1 MRRRWAGHVSAAL
14 GACRAV
20 LKLEQDRSGSPMQNR
35 GGDSP
40 RLSSSEPALRIIMR
54 RLREIMAEPAD
65 GQSRL
70 DKIVR
75 QIAGLM
81 VAEVCSIY
89 LKRQD
94 GSLELFATEG
104 LNPGAVHNT
113 FMRRGEG
120 LVGRC
125 AELAVPINEPDAQN
139 HPAFSYR
146 PETGEE
152 IYHSFLAVP
161 LLRGG
166 EVLGV
171 LTIQNKTER
180 EYSDEDVEVLQTTA
194 MVLAEHLLSGAVA
207 GVNTAAEFSRAVP
220 HVIRGQSLSEGLAL
234 GHAALHQS
242 RVVVTELEAKE
253 PEEEERRLDV
263 AVEDLKAS
271 IDEMLDQGELAGSG
285 EHRDILEAYRMFAHD
300 RGWLRRMKD
309 AIKRGMTAEAAVERV
324 QNDTRVRMLR
334 QAEAYWHERLR
345 DLDELSDRLLR
356 ILAGRPR
363 SHAAVAANLPHDTI
377 LVARSMGP
385 ADLLD
390 YDRSRLRGLVI
401 EETGGQSHVA
411 IVAKALGIAA
421 VGNARGVMERVD
433 QGDPIIVDANTG
445 EIHIRPPGNVIGA
458 YADKARFQARRHRKY
473 RALRDK
479 PAVTKD
485 GKRVGLNINAG
496 LLVDMPHL
504 VESGADGIGLFRTE
518 LQFMISATLPRLE
531 RQTQMYRSIRMEAA
545 GKPVVFRTLDVGGDK
560 VLPYLRQAAEENPA
574 LGWRAIRLS
583 LDRPGLLRTQV
594 RALLRATAGAELRL
608 LLPMV
613 TAVGEIGMA
622 RALIDRELD
631 LLRRRGSDLPTQV
644 MLGVMIEVPALLFE
658 LDALLPLVDFV
669 SVGSN
674 DLLQYFFAAD
684 RNNARVA
691 ARYDPLSS
699 APLRALRGIAQAADR
714 HAKPLSLCGEMA
726 GRPLE
731 AMALIGLGYRSIS
744 MAPVSIG
751 PVKSM
756 VMSLDVSVLQ
766 PWLFRLLEAG
776 EGNLRGHLK
785 RFAEE
790 HAVEI

>member
-1 MRRRWAGHVSAAL
+1 
-14 GACRAV
+14 
-20 LKLEQDRSGSPMQNR
+20 
-35 GGDSP
+35 
-40 RLSSSEPALRIIMR
+40 MR
-54 RLREIMAEPAD
+54 RLREIMGEPSD

-113 FMRRGEG
+113 FMKRGEG

-152 IYHSFLAVP
+152 VYHSFLAVP
-161 LLRGG
+161 VLRGG
-166 EVLGV
+166 DVLGV
-171 LTIQNKTER
+171 LTVQNKTHK

-194 MVLAEHLLSGAVA
+194 MVLAEHLVTGAVA
-207 GVNTAAEFSRAVP
+207 GVNTGAEFSRAVG
-220 HVIRGQSLSEGLAL
+220 HVVRGQSLSEGLAL
-234 GHAALHQS
+234 GHVVLHQT
-242 RVVVTELEAKE
+242 RVFVTELESKDPA
-253 PEEEERRLDV
+253 EENRRLEA
-263 AVEDLKAS
+263 AVEELKAS
-271 IDEMLDQGELAGSG
+271 VDEMLEQGELAATG
-285 EHRDILEAYRMFAHD
+285 EHREVLEAYRMFAHD
-300 RGWLRRMKD
+300 RGWLRRMSE
-309 AIKRGMTAEAAVERV
+309 AIRRGMTAEAAVERV
-324 QNDTRVRMLR
+324 QNDTRSRMLR
-334 QAEAYWHERLR
+334 QADAYWHERLR

-363 SHAAVAANLPHDTI
+363 NGAHTVQLPHDTI
-377 LVARSMGP
+377 LVARTMGP

-401 EETGGQSHVA
+401 EDGGGQSHVA

-421 VGNARGVMERVD
+421 VGHARGVMERVD
-433 QGDPIIVDANTG
+433 EGNPIIVDADSG
-445 EIHIRPPGNVIGA
+445 EIHIRPSSEVIAAFG
-458 YADKARFQARRHRKY
+458 DKARFQARRHRKY

-485 GKRVGLNINAG
+485 GQKIGLHINAG
-496 LLVDMPHL
+496 LLMDIPHL
-504 VESGADGIGLFRTE
+504 AESGADGIGLFRTE

-531 RQTQMYRSIRMEAA
+531 RQIQMYRSVVLDA
-545 GKPVVFRTLDVGGDK
+545 GDKPVVFRTLDVGGDK
-560 VLPYLRQAAEENPA
+560 VLPYLRQPAEENPA

-594 RALLRATAGAELRL
+594 RALLRAAADQELRL

-613 TAVGEIGMA
+613 STVGEFDMA

-631 LLRRRGSDLPTQV
+631 LLRRRGMSDPTKV
-644 MLGVMIEVPALLFE
+644 LLGAMIEVPSLLYE
-658 LDALLPLVDFV
+658 LDTLMPRVDFV

-674 DLLQYFFAAD
+674 DLLQYLYAAD
-684 RNNARVA
+684 RNNTRVA
-691 ARYDPLSS
+691 GRYDPLSV
-699 APLRALRGIAQAADR
+699 AALRALGAIAEAANR
-714 HAKPLSLCGEMA
+714 HDKPLSLCGEMA

-744 MAPVSIG
+744 MAPVSVG

-756 VMSLDVSVLQ
+756 VLTLDAAALQRWMAGVLKS
-766 PWLFRLLEAG
+766 G
-776 EGNLRGHLK
+776 EGSLRAQLK

-790 HAVEI
+790 QGVEI

>member
-1 MRRRWAGHVSAAL
+1 MV
-14 GACRAV
+14 
-20 LKLEQDRSGSPMQNR
+20 NR
-35 GGDSP
+35 GGDTP
-40 RLSSSEPALRIIMR
+40 RINPSEPALRIIMR
-54 RLREIMAEPAD
+54 RLREIMAEPSD

-113 FMRRGEG
+113 FMKRGEG

-161 LLRGG
+161 VLRDG

-171 LTIQNKTER
+171 LTVQNKKHK

-194 MVLAEHLLSGAVA
+194 MVLAEHLVTGAVA
-207 GVNTAAEFSRAVP
+207 GVNAGSEFSRAVG
-220 HVIRGQSLSEGLAL
+220 HVVRGQALSEGLAL
-234 GHAALHQS
+234 GHVVLHQP
-242 RVVVTELEAKE
+242 RVVVTELEAKD
-253 PEEEERRLDV
+253 PDEENRRLEA
-263 AVEDLKAS
+263 AVEELKAS
-271 IDEMLDQGELAGSG
+271 VDEMLEQGEMAATG
-285 EHRDILEAYRMFAHD
+285 EHREVLEAYRMFAHD
-300 RGWLRRMKD
+300 RGWLRRMNE
-309 AIKRGMTAEAAVERV
+309 AIQRGMTAEAAVERV
-324 QNDTRVRMLR
+324 QNDTRARMLR
-334 QAEAYWHERLR
+334 QTDAYWHERLR

-363 SHAAVAANLPHDTI
+363 NGVVTAKLPHDTV
-377 LVARSMGP
+377 LVARTMGP

-401 EETGGQSHVA
+401 EDGGGQSHVA

-421 VGNARGVMERVD
+421 VGHARGLMERVD
-433 QGDPIIVDANTG
+433 EGNPIIVDADSG
-445 EIHIRPPGNVIGA
+445 EIHIRPSSEVIAAFG
-458 YADKARFQARRHRKY
+458 DKARFQARRHRKY
-473 RALRDK
+473 RALRDR

-485 GKRVGLNINAG
+485 GQKIDLHINAG
-496 LLVDMPHL
+496 LLMDIPHL
-504 VESGADGIGLFRTE
+504 AQSGADGIGLFRTE

-531 RQTQMYRSIRMEAA
+531 RQIQMYRSVVDEAH

-560 VLPYLRQAAEENPA
+560 VLPYLRQPAEENPA

-594 RALLRATAGAELRL
+594 RALLRATAGQELRL

-613 TAVGEIGMA
+613 SAVGEFDMA

-631 LLRRRGSDLPTQV
+631 LLRRRGMSDPVKVL
-644 MLGVMIEVPALLFE
+644 LGAMIEVPSLLYE
-658 LDALLPLVDFV
+658 LDTLMPRVDFV

-674 DLLQYFFAAD
+674 DLLQYLYAAD
-684 RNNARVA
+684 RNNTRVSG
-691 ARYDPLSS
+691 RYDPLSAAS
-699 APLRALRGIAQAADR
+699 LRALGAIAEAARR
-714 HAKPLSLCGEMA
+714 HDKPLSLCGEMA

-731 AMALIGLGYRSIS
+731 ALALIGIGYRSIS

-756 VMSLDVSVLQ
+756 VLSLDAAALQ
-766 PWLFRLLEAG
+766 RWMTGIVASG
-776 EGNLRGHLK
+776 EGNLRAQLK

-790 HAVEI
+790 QGVEI

>member
-1 MRRRWAGHVSAAL
+1 
-14 GACRAV
+14 
-20 LKLEQDRSGSPMQNR
+20 MQNR
-35 GGDSP
+35 GGDTP
-40 RLSSSEPALRIIMR
+40 RVTTSEPALRIIMR
-54 RLREIMAEPAD
+54 RLREIMAEPSD

-81 VAEVCSIY
+81 IAEVCSIY

-104 LNPGAVHNT
+104 LNPAAVHNT
-113 FMRRGEG
+113 FMKRGEG

-161 LLRGG
+161 VLRDG

-171 LTIQNKTER
+171 LTVQNKTHK

-194 MVLAEHLLSGAVA
+194 MVLAEHLVTGAVA
-207 GVNTAAEFSRAVP
+207 GVNTGAEFNRAVG
-220 HVIRGQSLSEGLAL
+220 HVLRGQPLSEGLAL
-234 GHAALHQS
+234 GHVVLHQP
-242 RVVVTELEAKE
+242 RVVVTELEAE
-253 PEEEERRLDV
+253 NPDEENRRLEA
-263 AVEDLKAS
+263 AVEELKAS
-271 IDEMLDQGELAGSG
+271 VDEMLDQGEMAATG
-285 EHRDILEAYRMFAHD
+285 EHREVLEAYRMFAHD
-300 RGWLRRMKD
+300 RGWLRRMNE
-309 AIKRGMTAEAAVERV
+309 AILRGMTAEAAVERV
-324 QNDTRVRMLR
+324 QNDTRARMLR
-334 QAEAYWHERLR
+334 QTDSYWHERLR

-363 SHAAVAANLPHDTI
+363 NGVVTAKLPHDTV
-377 LVARSMGP
+377 LVARTMGP

-401 EETGGQSHVA
+401 EDGGGQSHVA

-421 VGNARGVMERVD
+421 VGHARGVMERVD
-433 QGDPIIVDANTG
+433 EGNPIIVDADSG
-445 EIHIRPPGNVIGA
+445 EIHIRPSSEVIAAFG
-458 YADKARFQARRHRKY
+458 DKARFQARRHRKY
-473 RALRDK
+473 RALRDR

-485 GKRVGLNINAG
+485 GQKIDLHINAG
-496 LLVDMPHL
+496 LLMDIPHL
-504 VESGADGIGLFRTE
+504 AQSGADGIGLFRTE

-531 RQTQMYRSIRMEAA
+531 RQIQMYRSVVDEAK

-560 VLPYLRQAAEENPA
+560 VLPYLRQPAEENPA

-594 RALLRATAGAELRL
+594 RALLRATAGQELRL
-608 LLPMV
+608 LLPMLS
-613 TAVGEIGMA
+613 TVGEFDMA
-622 RALIDRELD
+622 RAVIDREID
-631 LLRRRGSDLPTQV
+631 LLRRRGMSDPTKV
-644 MLGVMIEVPALLFE
+644 LLGAMIEVPSLLYE
-658 LDALLPLVDFV
+658 LDTLMPRVDFV

-674 DLLQYFFAAD
+674 DLLQYLYAAD
-684 RNNARVA
+684 RNNTRVA
-691 ARYDPLSS
+691 GRYDPLSAAS
-699 APLRALRGIAQAADR
+699 LRALAAIAESAGCHNR
-714 HAKPLSLCGEMA
+714 PLSLCGEMA

-731 AMALIGLGYRSIS
+731 ALALIGLGYRSIS

-756 VMSLDVSVLQ
+756 VLSLDAGALRRWMGPLVKS
-766 PWLFRLLEAG
+766 G
-776 EGNLRGHLK
+776 EGNLRPQLK

-790 HAVEI
+790 QGVEI

>member
-1 MRRRWAGHVSAAL
+1 
-14 GACRAV
+14 
-20 LKLEQDRSGSPMQNR
+20 
-35 GGDSP
+35 
-40 RLSSSEPALRIIMR
+40 MR
-54 RLREIMAEPAD
+54 RLREIMAEPSD

-113 FMRRGEG
+113 FMKRGEG

-152 IYHSFLAVP
+152 VYHSFLAVP
-161 LLRGG
+161 ILRDG
-166 EVLGV
+166 EVMGV
-171 LTIQNKTER
+171 LTVQNKTQK
-180 EYSDEDVEVLQTTA
+180 EYSDEDIEVLQTTA
-194 MVLAEHLLSGAVA
+194 MVLAEYLVSGAVA
-207 GVNTAAEFSRAVP
+207 GVNLGAEFRRIVG
-220 HVIRGQSLSEGLAL
+220 HVVRGQSLSEGLAL
-234 GHAALHQS
+234 GHVVLYEP
-242 RVVVTELEAKE
+242 RVVVTELEAE
-253 PEEEERRLDV
+253 DPEEEGRRLET
-263 AVEDLKAS
+263 AVEELKAS
-271 IDEMLDQGELAGSG
+271 IDEILGQGELAATG
-285 EHRDILEAYRMFAHD
+285 EHRDVLEAYRMFAHD
-300 RGWLRRMKD
+300 RGWLRRMKE
-309 AIKRGMTAEAAVERV
+309 AVKRGMTAEAAVERV
-324 QNDTRVRMLR
+324 QNDTRARMLR
-334 QAEAYWHERLR
+334 QADAYWRERLR

-363 SHAAVAANLPHDTI
+363 PHADVGKLPHDTI

-401 EETGGQSHVA
+401 EDSGGQSHVA

-421 VGNARGVMERVD
+421 LGNAHGIMERVE
-433 QGDPIIVDANTG
+433 QGNPIIVDADSG
-445 EIHIRPPGNVIGA
+445 EVHIRPSSEVIAA

-473 RALRDK
+473 RALRDT

-485 GKRVGLNINAG
+485 GQRIELHINAG
-496 LLVDMPHL
+496 LLVDVPHL
-504 VESGADGIGLFRTE
+504 TESGADGIGLFRTE
-518 LQFMISATLPRLE
+518 LQFMVSATLPRLE
-531 RQTQMYRSIRMEAA
+531 QQTHIYRAIVAEA
-545 GKPVVFRTLDVGGDK
+545 GSKPVVFRTLDVGGDK
-560 VLPYLRQAAEENPA
+560 ALPYLRQPDEENPA

-594 RALLRATAGAELRL
+594 RALLRAAAGLELRL

-613 TAVGEIGMA
+613 TAVGEVEMA
-622 RALIDRELD
+622 RAVVERELD
-631 LLRRRGSDLPTQV
+631 LLRRRGVPGPGEVL
-644 MLGVMIEVPALLFE
+644 LGAMIEVPSLLYE
-658 LDALLPLVDFV
+658 LDALLPRVDFV

-674 DLLQYFFAAD
+674 DLLQYFYAAD
-684 RNNARVA
+684 RNNPRVA
-691 ARYDPLSS
+691 GRYDPLSA
-699 APLRALRGIAQAADR
+699 APLRALASIVDAAKR
-714 HAKPLSLCGEMA
+714 HGRPLSLCGEMA

-731 AMALIGLGYRSIS
+731 AMALIGLGFSCIS
-744 MAPVSIG
+744 MAPASIG

-756 VMSLDVSVLQ
+756 ILTLDAGALRRWMEPLVHQ
-766 PWLFRLLEAG
+766 G
-776 EGNLRGHLK
+776 EGNLRAHLK

-790 HAVEI
+790 HGVEI